1 VGLLEADDRDH
12 YVDRESSALYTN
24 VCSRVQD
31 DFKSL
36 ESLPQEEQLMT
47 ADFSMSGGVALV
59 TGAGSGIGRAIA
71 LGLAA
76 AGALVGCVDR
86 VPGNVEATAAEILA
100 AGSRAVPVAADVTDP
115 AALSAAVA
123 QIESALGPLTLGVN
137 AAGIASAAPAE
148 SMPEEQWRQV
158 IDVDLTGVFLSCQA
172 EGRAMIRNG
181 GGSIVNI
188 ASMSATIANRGLHQA
203 HYNSA
208 KAGVVHLGRSLAW
221 EWAGYGVRVNSISPG
236 YTYTPMTQRPEQRD
250 AMEGYAKD
258 TPLGRNAQPGDMV
271 GPVVFL
277 LSRAASF
284 VTGVDLLVDGGHVI
298 W

>member
-1 VGLLEADDRDH
+1 VEQTATCRRQIVTDVSGVPSAVINDRKED
-12 YVDRESSALYTN
+12 
-24 VCSRVQD
+24 
-31 DFKSL
+31 
-36 ESLPQEEQLMT
+36 QLMT
-47 ADFSMSGGVALV
+47 PDFSLTGGVALV

-71 LGLAA
+71 LGLAG
-76 AGALVGCVDR
+76 AGAHVGCLDR
-86 VPGNVEATAAEILA
+86 VPHNVEATAAEILA

-115 AALSAAVA
+115 AAMSAAVA

-148 SMPEEQWRQV
+148 IMPEEQWRQV

-203 HYNSA
+203 HYNAA
-208 KAGVVHLGRSLAW
+208 KAAVVHLGRSLAW
-221 EWAGYGVRVNSISPG
+221 EWAASGIRVNSISPG

-258 TPLGRNAQPGDMV
+258 TPLGRNAQPEDMV
-271 GPVVFL
+271 GPVIFL

>member
-1 VGLLEADDRDH
+1 
-12 YVDRESSALYTN
+12 
-24 VCSRVQD
+24 
-31 DFKSL
+31 
-36 ESLPQEEQLMT
+36 MT
-47 ADFSMSGGVALV
+47 ADFSLNGGVALV

-71 LGLAA
+71 LGLAS

-100 AGSRAVPVAADVTDP
+100 AGSRAVPVVADVTDP
-115 AALSAAVA
+115 AAMSAAVA
-123 QIESALGPLTLGVN
+123 RIESALGPLTLGVN
-137 AAGIASAAPAE
+137 AAGIANAAPAE
-148 SMPEEQWRQV
+148 SMPEEQWRHV

-172 EGRAMIRNG
+172 EGQAMIRNG
-181 GGSIVNI
+181 GGSIVNV

-221 EWAGYGVRVNSISPG
+221 EWAASGVRVNSISPG

-250 AMEGYAKD
+250 SMQGYAKD
-258 TPLGRNAQPGDMV
+258 TPLGRNAQPEDMV
-271 GPVVFL
+271 GPCIFL